1 MRKTILT
8 MLLAVVSSSAAAEWV
23 EVYPYEERWIN
34 YVDPAT
40 ISKAGDIVTMLSLGD
55 RKERP
60 SNKYGSVKF
69 VIEYDC
75 KKKQYRILDTSYH
88 SGNMGGGTENHEKK
102 VRPYWK
108 SVRHTGIFEAQ
119 WMVACGKG
127 QQSDPRK

>member
-1 MRKTILT
+1 
-8 MLLAVVSSSAAAEWV
+8 MLLAVVSGSVAAEWV
-23 EVYPYEERWIN
+23 EVYPYEKNFIN

-40 ISKAGDIVTMLSLGD
+40 IGKAGDIVTMLSLID

-60 SNKYGSVKF
+60 SNEYGSVKF

-75 KKKQYRILDTSYH
+75 KKREYRILVTSYH
-88 SGNMGGGTENHEKK
+88 SADMGGGREGHDKN

-108 SVRHTGIFEAQ
+108 GLDRGGIFEAK

-127 QQSDPRK
+127 QQPDPRK